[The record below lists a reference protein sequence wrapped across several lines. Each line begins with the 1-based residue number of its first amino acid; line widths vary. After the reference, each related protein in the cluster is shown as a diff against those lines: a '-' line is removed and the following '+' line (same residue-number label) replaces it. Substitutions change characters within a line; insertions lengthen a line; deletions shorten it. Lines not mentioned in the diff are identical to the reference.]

1 MNYETLQVQ
10 IVNKVAIVWMAREK
24 LRNAFN
30 ERSIAEL
37 THAFEALGADDGVRV
52 IVLGGHGPAFCAGAD
67 LEWMRRMAGY
77 SHDENLA
84 DADRLAAMLRT
95 IDACP
100 KPVIARVHGDAYA
113 GGVGLVAVCDIVV
126 ASHEAGFCLSE
137 VKLGLV
143 PATIA
148 PYVIRALGEQH
159 ARRYFI
165 TAERFDSAEAFRVG
179 LVHLLVPA
187 EQLDA
192 QINELLGQLLQTSGA
207 AVTEAKRLVR
217 EVGGRPIDPALIA
230 QTVALIA
237 AVRASPDAREGVGAF
252 LEKRKP
258 RWVREF
264 EALQAAANDEEEM

>member
-217 EVGGRPIDPALIA
+217 EVGGRPIEAALIA

-252 LEKRKP
+252 LEKRKA

>member
-37 THAFEALGADDGVRV
+37 THAFEALGTDEGVRV

-77 SHDENLA
+77 SHEENLA
-84 DADRLAAMLRT
+84 DAGKLAAMLRT

-113 GGVGLVAVCDIVV
+113 GGLGLVAACDIVI
-126 ASHEAGFCLSE
+126 AAHDAGFCLSE

-148 PYVIRALGEQH
+148 PYVIRAIGEQH

-165 TAERFDSAEAFRVG
+165 TAERFDSAEAFRLG
-179 LVHLLVPA
+179 LVHELVPA
-187 EQLDA
+187 DQLDA
-192 QINELLGQLLQTSGA
+192 RINELLGQLLQTSGA
-207 AVTEAKRLVR
+207 AVAAAKRLVR
-217 EVGGRPIDPALIA
+217 EVGGRPLDDALVARTVELIA
-230 QTVALIA
+230 T
-237 AVRASPDAREGVGAF
+237 VRASPDAREGVGAF

-264 EALQAAANDEEEM
+264 EALQSAANDEEEM

>member
-10 IVNKVAIVWMAREK
+10 IVNKVAIVWMARER

-217 EVGGRPIDPALIA
+217 EVGGRPIAAALIA